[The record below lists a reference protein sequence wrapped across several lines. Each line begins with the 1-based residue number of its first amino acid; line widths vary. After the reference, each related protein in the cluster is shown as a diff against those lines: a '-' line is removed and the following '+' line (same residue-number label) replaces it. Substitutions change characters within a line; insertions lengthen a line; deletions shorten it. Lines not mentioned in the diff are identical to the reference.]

1 MPSASIPES
10 RAFAAL
16 AMAARMSPPGHSQA
30 RLRPRQSMQDRSGR
44 SAGDFWTPLL
54 QFRPFGSWTAR
65 RAIFEPP
72 GLTLSHT
79 TMRQHGG
86 RFVNHFL
93 PATGK
98 ISRQSTQIDF
108 VPGSMSRNHPQGSL
122 GILPRRLVLIPMPER
137 FDLNAREGQ
146 PGLRSGSLR
155 WMPIRSRVERHDDDA
170 SIARST
176 VPTDGIHSLD

>member
-16 AMAARMSPPGHSQA
+16 AIAARMSPPGHSQA

-54 QFRPFGSWTAR
+54 QFRPLALGPRVAPSSNHPDSLF
-65 RAIFEPP
+65 
-72 GLTLSHT
+72 LTLH
-79 TMRQHGG
+79 MRQHGG
-86 RFVNHFL
+86 RFVNPFL
-93 PATGK
+93 TATGK
-98 ISRQSTQIDF
+98 NSRQSTQLDF

-137 FDLNAREGQ
+137 FDLNATEGQ

-170 SIARST
+170 SITRST
-176 VPTDGIHSLD
+176 VPTDGIHFLD